1 MSIDI
6 KNLSQTQPRATGD
19 GRTVTDSRGTRGGE
33 SQDRPATG
41 AGAGAGSDQV
51 TLTDTARR
59 LSDLTQ
65 TASAQPAVDA
75 ERVSQIRQA
84 IAEGSYQVNAERVA
98 DKLLQ
103 AEDLL

>member
-19 GRTVTDSRGTRGGE
+19 GRTVSDNRGPRGGE
-33 SQDRPATG
+33 SQDRPAT
-41 AGAGAGSDQV
+41 GAGSDQV